1 MLKEML
7 CNVKTVA
14 ISGHIRPDGDCIGS
28 CLGFC
33 RYLKDEYPQIQT
45 DVYLEEFR
53 PVFRFLSGAKEVH
66 HDLEGAPVYDLFIAL
81 DCGDRE
87 RLGFSVKLFDE
98 ARHTLCV
105 DHHISNQAFAEKNY
119 IVPDASS
126 TSELVYRLTEGVGIS
141 KEAAEALYMGIVHD
155 TGVFQY
161 SCTAPETMETA
172 AALMRTGID
181 APRIIEETFFQ
192 KTYEQN
198 RILGKMLFDS
208 KLYMEERCIAVSLS
222 IEEMKKFHVTAKDV
236 DGVVSQLRNTKGV
249 ELAVFLYEVAPGE
262 YKASLRSSD
271 RIDVSRLAGKF
282 GGGGHKKAS
291 GFNMKE
297 SPEEIIRL
305 VIEAAQI
312 QIADSQEETVPE
324 SGTAEEA

>member
-1 MLKEML
+1 
-7 CNVKTVA
+7 
-14 ISGHIRPDGDCIGS
+14 
-28 CLGFC
+28 
-33 RYLKDEYPQIQT
+33 
-45 DVYLEEFR
+45 
-53 PVFRFLSGAKEVH
+53 
-66 HDLEGAPVYDLFIAL
+66 
-81 DCGDRE
+81 
-87 RLGFSVKLFDE
+87 
-98 ARHTLCV
+98 
-105 DHHISNQAFAEKNY
+105 
-119 IVPDASS
+119 
-126 TSELVYRLTEGVGIS
+126 
-141 KEAAEALYMGIVHD
+141 MGIVHD

-161 SCTAPETMETA
+161 SCTAPETMEAA

-282 GGGGHKKAS
+282 GGHKKAS